1 MIVVT
6 GATGNIGRELVE
18 RLLAAGVGVRAV
30 SRDPER
36 AGLPAGVEVVRA
48 DLTDGA
54 DLGALLAGAR
64 ALFLNIAATGLE
76 AGALIEAATKAGVR
90 RIVFNSS
97 MSVTDTPA
105 DEEGFIARAH
115 AAAERA
121 IRDSGLEWTLVRGG
135 MYATNAL
142 QWAEQIRSEGVV
154 RGAYAEAV
162 GAPVHEADLADLAAA
177 ALLDTT
183 GTHLGQAYV
192 ATGPAGVTM
201 AEQVAAIGRA
211 LGRPDVRFQ
220 EISFEEAVAAM
231 ERAGAPRVAAEDI
244 IRYFGASVGQ
254 EALVTDAVQRVTGH
268 PARSFEQWARDHVA
282 DFR

>member
-6 GATGNIGRELVE
+6 GATGNIGRELVD
-18 RLLAAGVGVRAV
+18 RLVAAGVGVRAV

-48 DLTDGA
+48 DLAGGAEPDG
-54 DLGALLAGAR
+54 LFTGAR

-76 AGALIEAATKAGVR
+76 AGGLIEAAAKAGVR

-105 DEEGFIARAH
+105 EEEGFIARAH

-121 IRDSGLEWTLVRGG
+121 IRDSGLEWTFVRGG

-154 RGAYAEAV
+154 RGAYAGAV
-162 GAPVHEADLADLAAA
+162 GSPVHEADLADVAAA

-183 GTHLGQAYV
+183 GAHLGQAYV
-192 ATGPAGVTM
+192 VTGPAGLTI
-201 AEQVAAIGRA
+201 AEQVDAIGAA
-211 LGRPDVRFQ
+211 LGRPEVRF
-220 EISFEEAVAAM
+220 EEVSFEEAVAAM